1 MSARAHLARELAW
14 VLAVVAAIAALAFGA
29 ARLFFSRPVPAPDIP
44 SSLDAGLKPLMLKQ
58 IRAENRLVETPVVTI
73 AVAAIMDRLAPAYAA
88 MPAED
93 GGVSK
98 TASKAASKA
107 ASKEERPTIEV
118 LVIDSPVIN
127 AFTVPGGVVCV
138 YTGLMKT
145 LSSAEELAAILAHEM
160 SHAAF
165 RDPLTQLA
173 RNVGMA
179 TLASVLTGGQ
189 GETLAQ
195 GLLADLVSLRYG
207 RAAEDRADEF
217 AIALLANAGIDPASY
232 GSALSRI
239 KGSNPKDLKL
249 LRYLDPHS
257 PIDERIRS
265 AGERAKAAAA
275 EAAAEGLKAKRIA
288 VDWRKVLKT
297 LPSVLEPTD

>member
-1 MSARAHLARELAW
+1 

-29 ARLFFSRPVPAPDIP
+29 ARLFFARPVPAPDIP
-44 SSLDAGLKPLMLKQ
+44 RSLDAGLKPLMLKQ
-58 IRAENRLVETPVVTI
+58 IRAENRLVETPVVTG
-73 AVAAIMDRLAPAYAA
+73 AVSAIMDRLTPAYAA
-88 MPAED
+88 VPLEAANVPQEPPREPPAE
-93 GGVSK
+93 S
-98 TASKAASKA
+98 
-107 ASKEERPTIEV
+107 RPAIEV
-118 LVIDSPVIN
+118 LVVDSPVIN
-127 AFTVPGGVVCV
+127 AFTVPGGVVCI

-145 LSSAEELAAILAHEM
+145 LSSPEELAAILAHEM

-217 AIALLANAGIDPASY
+217 AVALLAKAGIDPASY

-239 KGSNPKDLKL
+239 KGSNPKDMKL

-265 AGERAKAAAA
+265 AGERATAAAA
-275 EAAAEGLKAKRIA
+275 RAAAEGLKAKRIA
-288 VDWRKVLKT
+288 VDWRKLLKA

>member
-1 MSARAHLARELAW
+1 M
-14 VLAVVAAIAALAFGA
+14 LAVVAAIAALAFGA
-29 ARLFFSRPVPAPDIP
+29 ARLFFSRPVPSPDIP
-44 SSLDAGLKPLMLKQ
+44 RSLDAGLRPLILKQ
-58 IRAENRLVETPVVTI
+58 IRAENRLVETPVVTS

-88 MPAED
+88 MPLD
-93 GGVSK
+93 G
-98 TASKAASKA
+98 ANLP
-107 ASKEERPTIEV
+107 KESRPAIEV

-127 AFTVPGGVVCV
+127 AFTAPGGVVCL
-138 YTGLMKT
+138 YTGLMKALT
-145 LSSAEELAAILAHEM
+145 SPEELAAILAHEM

-179 TLASVLTGGQ
+179 TLASVLTGGR

-217 AIALLANAGIDPASY
+217 AIALLAKAGIDPASY

-239 KGSNPKDLKL
+239 KGSNPKDMRL

-257 PIDERIRS
+257 PIDERISS
-265 AGERAKAAAA
+265 AGERAKAAA
-275 EAAAEGLKAKRIA
+275 EGLTAKSIA
-288 VDWRKVLKT
+288 VDWSEVLKA
-297 LPSVLEPTD
+297 LPSVLEPAD

>member
-1 MSARAHLARELAW
+1 LSARARLARELAW

-29 ARLFFSRPVPAPDIP
+29 QRLFLARPVPAPDIP
-44 SSLDAGLKPLMLKQ
+44 RSLDAGLKPLMLKQ
-58 IRAENRLVETPVVTI
+58 IRAQNRLVEIPVLAS
-73 AVAAIMDRLAPAYAA
+73 AVAAIMDRLAPVYAA
-88 MPAED
+88 LPLEAANVPQEPPGESRPA
-93 GGVSK
+93 
-98 TASKAASKA
+98 
-107 ASKEERPTIEV
+107 IEV

-145 LSSAEELAAILAHEM
+145 LSSPEELAAILAHEM
-160 SHAAF
+160 THAAF

-195 GLLADLVSLRYG
+195 GLLAELVSLRYG
-207 RAAEDRADEF
+207 RAAEDRADEL
-217 AIALLANAGIDPASY
+217 AIDLLAKAGIDPASY

-239 KGSNPKDLKL
+239 KGSNPRDPKL

-275 EAAAEGLKAKRIA
+275 TASAEGLKATRIA
-288 VDWRKVLKT
+288 VDWKKVLKA

>member
-1 MSARAHLARELAW
+1 MSARARLARELAW

-29 ARLFFSRPVPAPDIP
+29 ARLFFARPVPAPDIP
-44 SSLDAGLKPLMLKQ
+44 RSLDAGLKPLMLKQ

-88 MPAED
+88 VPAED

-98 TASKAASKA
+98 VASKA

-118 LVIDSPVIN
+118 LVIDSPMIN

-145 LSSAEELAAILAHEM
+145 LSSVEELAAILAHEM

-179 TLASVLTGGQ
+179 TLASVLTGGK
-189 GETLAQ
+189 GETFAQ

-217 AIALLANAGIDPASY
+217 AIALLAKAGIDPASY

-275 EAAAEGLKAKRIA
+275 KAAAAGLKARRIA

>member
-1 MSARAHLARELAW
+1 MSARARLARELAF

-44 SSLDAGLKPLMLKQ
+44 RSLDAGLKPLMLKQ
-58 IRAENRLVETPVVTI
+58 IRAENRLVEVPVVTG

-88 MPAED
+88 IPLEGADVPREPPREPRPA
-93 GGVSK
+93 
-98 TASKAASKA
+98 
-107 ASKEERPTIEV
+107 IEV
-118 LVIDSPVIN
+118 LVVDSPVIN
-127 AFTVPGGVVCV
+127 AFTVPGGVVCI

-145 LSSAEELAAILAHEM
+145 LSSPEELAAILAHEM

-189 GETLAQ
+189 GETFAQ

-217 AIALLANAGIDPASY
+217 AIALLAKAGIDPASY

-239 KGSNPKDLKL
+239 KGSNPKDMKL

-265 AGERAKAAAA
+265 AGERAAAAA
-275 EAAAEGLKAKRIA
+275 ARAAAEGLKAKRIA
-288 VDWRKVLKT
+288 VDWRKVLKA

>member
-1 MSARAHLARELAW
+1 MSVRVRLARELAL
-14 VLAVVAAIAALAFGA
+14 VLAAVAAIAAIAFGA
-29 ARLFFSRPVPAPDIP
+29 SRLFFSRPVPAPDIP
-44 SSLDAGLKPLMLKQ
+44 RSLEAGLKPLVLKQ
-58 IRAENRLVETPVVTI
+58 IRAENRLVEIPIVTG
-73 AVAAIMDRLAPAYAA
+73 AVAAIMDRLAPIYAA
-88 MPAED
+88 ILL
-93 GGVSK
+93 
-98 TASKAASKA
+98 KAAKDP
-107 ASKEERPTIEV
+107 KESRPVIEV

-145 LSSAEELAAILAHEM
+145 LSSPEELAAIMAHEM

-165 RDPLTQLA
+165 RDPLNQLA

-217 AIALLANAGIDPASY
+217 AITLLAKTGIDPASY

-275 EAAAEGLKAKRIA
+275 KAAAEGLKATRIA
-288 VDWRKVLKT
+288 VDWKKVLKA

>member
-1 MSARAHLARELAW
+1 
-14 VLAVVAAIAALAFGA
+14 VAAIAALAFGA
-29 ARLFFSRPVPAPDIP
+29 SRLFFSRPVPAPDIP
-44 SSLDAGLKPLMLKQ
+44 RSLDAGLKPLMLKQ
-58 IRAENRLVETPVVTI
+58 IRAENRLVETPVVAS
-73 AVAAIMDRLAPAYAA
+73 AVAAIMDRLAPAYAL
-88 MPAED
+88 PLD
-93 GGVSK
+93 GADVP
-98 TASKAASKA
+98 
-107 ASKEERPTIEV
+107 KESRPEIEV

-145 LSSAEELAAILAHEM
+145 LSSPEELAAILAHEM

-189 GETLAQ
+189 GETIAQ

-217 AIALLANAGIDPASY
+217 AITLLANAGIDPASY
-232 GSALSRI
+232 GSALTRI
-239 KGSNPKDLKL
+239 KGSDPKDTKL

-275 EAAAEGLKAKRIA
+275 RAGLKATRIA
-288 VDWRKVLKT
+288 VDWRKVLKA